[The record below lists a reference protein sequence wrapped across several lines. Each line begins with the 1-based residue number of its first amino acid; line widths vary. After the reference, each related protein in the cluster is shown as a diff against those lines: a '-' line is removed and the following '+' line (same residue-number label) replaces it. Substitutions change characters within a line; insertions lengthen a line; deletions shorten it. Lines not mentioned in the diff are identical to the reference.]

1 MMSEPASVPIQIKSP
16 SLIKAARSLIMSLCQ
31 KRRQLKKLLT
41 PLSNYTMLKQT
52 ILLISSFVIYF
63 FGQSQEIRAR
73 LTVNVNKDRIPT
85 TIDRKIF
92 QTLQAGLTNFVNN
105 RKWTNDV
112 FQPSERIQFKLS
124 ISVINYM
131 DETIVFKY
139 VEFQP
144 IEFNENRVQG
154 NDPLVANL
162 TAVFAYWVNIILGF
176 DYDSFSLRG
185 GDPYF
190 IKAQNIVNNAPE
202 SSEISGWKNYEN
214 QRNRYWLAE
223 NINNNRF
230 ALIHDAIYLYYR
242 NGMDLL
248 YENEEE
254 ARNGVL
260 NCLNY
265 LSTINKENP
274 NSMIITFFFQGKS
287 NEMVKIFSKAKKDVK
302 DRALNHLLKLDVTN
316 ARIYND
322 LK

>member
-1 MMSEPASVPIQIKSP
+1 M
-16 SLIKAARSLIMSLCQ
+16 
-31 KRRQLKKLLT
+31 QLKILLT
-41 PLSNYTMLKQT
+41 PLSNYTMFKQT
-52 ILLISSFVIYF
+52 ILLISSFVIYL
-63 FGQSQEIRAR
+63 FGQSQELRAR
-73 LTVNVNKDRIPT
+73 LTINVNKDEVPT
-85 TIDRKIF
+85 TVDRKIF
-92 QTLQAGLTNFVNN
+92 QTLQAGLTNFINN

-112 FQPSERIQFKLS
+112 FQPTERIQCNFLLS
-124 ISVINYM
+124 INGVVGTNEYRASLTVQAARPAYNSTYQCPLINYI
-131 DETIVFKY
+131 DENIVFRY

-162 TAVFAYWVNIILGF
+162 TAVFAYWVNTILGF

-190 IKAQNIVNNAPE
+190 VKAQNIVNNAPE
-202 SSEISGWKNYEN
+202 SSAISGWKNYEN

-230 ALIHDAIYLYYR
+230 ALFHDALYLYYR

-274 NSMIITFFFQGKS
+274 NSMIMQFFFQGKS
-287 NEMVKIFSKAKKDVK
+287 NEFVKIFSKAKKDVK

-316 ARIYND
+316 ARVYND

>member
-1 MMSEPASVPIQIKSP
+1 M
-16 SLIKAARSLIMSLCQ
+16 
-31 KRRQLKKLLT
+31 LKKC
-41 PLSNYTMLKQT
+41 
-52 ILLISSFVIYF
+52 LIVIAIVLCST
-63 FGQSQEIRAR
+63 GLMAQEIQAR
-73 LTVNVNKDRIPT
+73 FTVIAAKVSTQVDK
-85 TIDRKIF
+85 KVF
-92 QTLQAGLTNFVNN
+92 QTLQTGLTNFLNT
-105 RKWTNDV
+105 RRWTADA
-112 FQPSERIQFKLS
+112 FQPSEKIDCNFLLTIDQDLGNNVYKGKLTVQAARPVYNS
-124 ISVINYM
+124 NYDSPIINFM
-131 DETIVFKY
+131 DENIVFRY

-162 TAVFAYWVNIILGF
+162 TAVFAYWVYIILGF

-202 SSEISGWKNYEN
+202 SSAISGWKNYEN

-230 ALIHDAIYLYYR
+230 ALFHDAIYLYYR

-274 NSMIITFFFQGKS
+274 NSMIMQFFFQGRS
-287 NEMVKIFSKAKKDVK
+287 NEFVKIFSKAKKDVK

>member
-1 MMSEPASVPIQIKSP
+1 MRNKI
-16 SLIKAARSLIMSLCQ
+16 
-31 KRRQLKKLLT
+31 
-41 PLSNYTMLKQT
+41 
-52 ILLISSFVIYF
+52 ILLIAFSLIYL
-63 FGQSQEIRAR
+63 FGNSQEIQAK
-73 LTVNVNKDRIPT
+73 LTVNVNKDKVPT

-92 QTLQAGLTNFVNN
+92 QTLQTVLTNFVNN
-105 RKWTNDV
+105 RKWTNDA
-112 FQPSERIQFKLS
+112 FQTSEKIQCNFLLN
-124 ISVINYM
+124 INDVIGTNVYRATLTVQAARPAYNSTYQCPLINFI
-131 DETIVFKY
+131 DDNIVFRY

-144 IEFNENRVQG
+144 VEFNENRIQG
-154 NDPLVANL
+154 SDALVSNL

-190 IKAQNIVNNAPE
+190 VKAQNIVNNAPE
-202 SSEISGWKNYEN
+202 SSAISGWKNYEN

-230 ALIHDAIYLYYR
+230 ALFHDAIYLYYR

-274 NSMIITFFFQGKS
+274 NSMIMQFFFQGRS
-287 NEMVKIFSKAKKDVK
+287 NEFVKIFSKAKKDVK